1 MIDEETGEIKTINIS
16 KVDPDAGMFGN
27 GEHERQFAYVDQVGC
42 DRHGWTLGFDVN
54 PGNMHDS
61 KAFLPFFESTI
72 LKFNPKV
79 ICGAA
84 ADNTTSI
91 ARFVLENDIKLLAPY
106 VVPRGERDSFNKG
119 FKYYVE
125 TNSFLCPNGKML
137 HFNNI
142 DKNGYMEY

>member
-1 MIDEETGEIKTINIS
+1 VDGTHNKEVANKKKFIKKQISVANTKFKKEIQKEINELRKQNGRNEFEYYENDDNPDIMIDEETGEIKTINIS

-84 ADNTTSI
+84 A
-91 ARFVLENDIKLLAPY
+91 
-106 VVPRGERDSFNKG
+106 
-119 FKYYVE
+119 
-125 TNSFLCPNGKML
+125 
-137 HFNNI
+137 
-142 DKNGYMEY
+142 